1 MANFEKTEFHFP
13 DEVEEAKKKANRS
26 LKSKDDEFD
35 IEIVDDTPPGDRN
48 RGEPLD
54 TPPEEVTEEELDK
67 YTDVKLKERL
77 SKLGRGYHDERRA
90 KEAAF
95 REKDEALRLAQ
106 SIVEENRKLKG
117 TLNTSQEALLEQAKR
132 NLSSEV
138 EEAKREYK
146 NAYEAGDSDAL
157 VAAQDK
163 LTSAKIKSE
172 RVNNFK
178 PAPLQEDKSV
188 VQTQQIAQANA
199 VDPRASDWQARN
211 SWFGKDREMTGYA
224 LALHE
229 KLVVED
235 GVDPKSDEY
244 YRKLNGR
251 IRQVFPERFAS
262 EDYADA
268 QTSQRSP
275 KANVVA
281 PATRSTAPR
290 KIVLNATQVQLAKRL
305 GVPLELYARKVAEEM
320 RK

>member
-1 MANFEKTEFHFP
+1 MANFEKTEFVFP
-13 DEVEEAKKKANRS
+13 DEKEEAEKKANSS
-26 LKSKDDEFD
+26 LKSEEYD
-35 IEIVDDTPPGDRN
+35 IEVVDDTPIADRN

-117 TLNTSQEALLEQAKR
+117 TLSTSQEALLEQAKR
-132 NLSSEV
+132 TVSAEV
-138 EEAKREYK
+138 EEAKRDYK
-146 NAYEAGDSDAL
+146 SAYEAGDSDAL

-163 LTSAKIKSE
+163 LTSAKIKAE

-178 PAPLQEDKSV
+178 PAPLQDNKSD

-199 VDPRASDWQARN
+199 VDPRAADWQARN

-244 YRKLNGR
+244 YRRLNGR

-262 EDYADA
+262 EESADA

>member
-1 MANFEKTEFHFP
+1 
-13 DEVEEAKKKANRS
+13 
-26 LKSKDDEFD
+26 
-35 IEIVDDTPPGDRN
+35 
-48 RGEPLD
+48 
-54 TPPEEVTEEELDK
+54 
-67 YTDVKLKERL
+67 
-77 SKLGRGYHDERRA
+77 
-90 KEAAF
+90 
-95 REKDEALRLAQ
+95 LRLAQ

-117 TLNTSQEALLEQAKR
+117 TLSTSQEALLEQAKR
-132 NLSSEV
+132 TVSAEV
-138 EEAKREYK
+138 EEAKRDYK
-146 NAYEAGDSDAL
+146 SAYEAGDSDAL

-163 LTSAKIKSE
+163 LTSAKIKAE

-178 PAPLQEDKSV
+178 PAPLQDNKSD

-244 YRKLNGR
+244 YRRLNGR

-262 EDYADA
+262 EESADA

>member
-1 MANFEKTEFHFP
+1 MANFEKTEYHFP
-13 DEVEEAKKKANRS
+13 DEIEEAEKKANASFR
-26 LKSKDDEFD
+26 SKDDEFD
-35 IEIVDDTPPGDRN
+35 IEIVDDTPPADRN

-54 TPPEEVTEEELDK
+54 TPPEEVTDEELDK

-90 KEAAF
+90 KEAAY

-106 SIVEENRKLKG
+106 SIVEENKKLKG
-117 TLNTSQEALLEQAKR
+117 TLSTSQEALLEQAKR
-132 NLSSEV
+132 TVSAEV
-138 EEAKREYK
+138 EDAKREYK

-172 RVNNFK
+172 RVNNFR
-178 PAPLQEDKSV
+178 PAPLQDDKTD

-199 VDPRASDWQARN
+199 VDPKAADWQARN

-251 IRQVFPERFAS
+251 IRQVFPEKFAS
-262 EDYADA
+262 EESADA

-281 PATRSTAPR
+281 PATRSTAPK

>member
-1 MANFEKTEFHFP
+1 MANFEKTEFVFP
-13 DEVEEAKKKANRS
+13 DEKEEAEKKANSS
-26 LKSKDDEFD
+26 LKSEEYD
-35 IEIVDDTPPGDRN
+35 IEVVDDTPLADRN

-132 NLSSEV
+132 NLSAEV

-163 LTSAKIKSE
+163 LTSVKIKAE

-178 PAPLQEDKSV
+178 PAPLQDNKSD

-199 VDPRASDWQARN
+199 VDPRAADWQARN
-211 SWFGKDREMTGYA
+211 GWFGKDREMTGYA

-244 YRKLNGR
+244 YRRLNGR

-262 EDYADA
+262 EESADA

>member
-1 MANFEKTEFHFP
+1 MANFEKTEFVFP
-13 DEVEEAKKKANRS
+13 DEKEEAESKANEA
-26 LKSKDDEFD
+26 LKGKSEEYD
-35 IEIVDDTPPGDRN
+35 IEVVDDTPIADRN

-117 TLNTSQEALLEQAKR
+117 TLSTSQEALLEQAKR
-132 NLSSEV
+132 TVSAEV
-138 EEAKREYK
+138 EEA
-146 NAYEAGDSDAL
+146 
-157 VAAQDK
+157 
-163 LTSAKIKSE
+163 E

-178 PAPLQEDKSV
+178 PAPLQDNKSD

-199 VDPRASDWQARN
+199 VDPRAADWQARN
-211 SWFGKDREMTGYA
+211 GWFGKDREMTGYA

-244 YRKLNGR
+244 YRRLNGR

-262 EDYADA
+262 EESADA

>member
-1 MANFEKTEFHFP
+1 MAEFEKTEFLFP
-13 DEVEEAKKKANRS
+13 DEVAEAEKKANKG
-26 LKSKDDEFD
+26 LKSKSGDFD
-35 IEIVDDTPPGDRN
+35 IEIVDDTPVADRN

-54 TPPEEVTEEELDK
+54 TPPEEVTEEELDR
-67 YTDVKLKERL
+67 YSDVKLKERL

-106 SIVEENRKLKG
+106 SIIEENKKLQG

-132 NLSSEV
+132 NLSTEV

-146 NAYEAGDSDAL
+146 SAYEAGDSDAL
-157 VAAQDK
+157 VAAQEK
-163 LTSAKIKSE
+163 LTSVKIKSE
-172 RVNNFK
+172 RVNSFK
-178 PAPLQEDKSV
+178 AAPLQDNKSA
-188 VQTQQIAQANA
+188 VQTNQITQANA
-199 VDPRASDWQARN
+199 VDPKAADWQARN

-251 IRQVFPERFAS
+251 IRQVFSEKFAS
-262 EDYADA
+262 DDYADA
-268 QTSQRSP
+268 QTSQRSY

-305 GVPLELYARKVAEEM
+305 GISLESYAREVAKEM

>member
-1 MANFEKTEFHFP
+1 M
-13 DEVEEAKKKANRS
+13 
-26 LKSKDDEFD
+26 
-35 IEIVDDTPPGDRN
+35 
-48 RGEPLD
+48 
-54 TPPEEVTEEELDK
+54 
-67 YTDVKLKERL
+67 
-77 SKLGRGYHDERRA
+77 
-90 KEAAF
+90 
-95 REKDEALRLAQ
+95 
-106 SIVEENRKLKG
+106 
-117 TLNTSQEALLEQAKR
+117 
-132 NLSSEV
+132 
-138 EEAKREYK
+138 
-146 NAYEAGDSDAL
+146 

-172 RVNNFK
+172 RVNNFR
-178 PAPLQEDKSV
+178 PAPLQDNKSD

-244 YRKLNGR
+244 YRRLNGR

-262 EDYADA
+262 EESADA

>member
-1 MANFEKTEFHFP
+1 MANLEKTEYHFP
-13 DEVEEAKKKANRS
+13 DEKEEAEKKANAS
-26 LKSKDDEFD
+26 LESKNNEFD
-35 IEIVDDTPPGDRN
+35 IEIVDDTPEADRN

-54 TPPEEVTEEELDK
+54 TPPEEVTDEELDK

-106 SIVEENRKLKG
+106 SIVEENKKLKG
-117 TLNTSQEALLEQAKR
+117 TLSTSQEALLEQAKR
-132 NLSSEV
+132 TISAEI

-178 PAPLQEDKSV
+178 PAPLQDDKTD

-199 VDPRASDWQARN
+199 VDPKAADWQARN
-211 SWFGKDREMTGYA
+211 GWFGKDREMTGYA

-235 GVDPKSDEY
+235 GIDPKSDEY

-262 EDYADA
+262 EDSADA

-281 PATRSTAPR
+281 PATRSTAPK

>member
-1 MANFEKTEFHFP
+1 MAEIEKTEYHFP
-13 DEVEEAKKKANRS
+13 DEIEEAEKKANS
-26 LKSKDDEFD
+26 SFKSKDDEFD
-35 IEIVDDTPPGDRN
+35 IEIVDDTPVADRN

-54 TPPEEVTEEELDK
+54 SPPEEVTDEELDK

-106 SIVEENRKLKG
+106 SIVEENKKLKG
-117 TLNTSQEALLEQAKR
+117 TLSTSQEALLEQAKR
-132 NLSSEV
+132 TLSAEV
-138 EEAKREYK
+138 EEAKRDYK

-178 PAPLQEDKSV
+178 PAPLQEDKSI

-199 VDPRASDWQARN
+199 VDPKASDWQARN
-211 SWFGKDREMTGYA
+211 RWFGKDREMTGYA

-262 EDYADA
+262 EDSADA

>member
-1 MANFEKTEFHFP
+1 MANFEKTEFVFP
-13 DEVEEAKKKANRS
+13 DEKEEAEKKANSS
-26 LKSKDDEFD
+26 LKSEEYD
-35 IEIVDDTPPGDRN
+35 IEVVDDTPLADRN

-132 NLSSEV
+132 NLSAEV

-163 LTSAKIKSE
+163 LTSVKIKAE

-178 PAPLQEDKSV
+178 PAPLQDNKSD

-199 VDPRASDWQARN
+199 VDPKAADWQARN
-211 SWFGKDREMTGYA
+211 GWFGKDREMTGYA

-262 EDYADA
+262 EESADA

>member
-1 MANFEKTEFHFP
+1 MANFEKTEFVFP
-13 DEVEEAKKKANRS
+13 DEKEEAESKANEA
-26 LKSKDDEFD
+26 LKGKSEEYD
-35 IEIVDDTPPGDRN
+35 IEVVDDTPIADRN

-117 TLNTSQEALLEQAKR
+117 TLSTSQEALLEQAKR
-132 NLSSEV
+132 TVSAEV
-138 EEAKREYK
+138 EEAKRDYK
-146 NAYEAGDSDAL
+146 SAYEAGDSDAL

-163 LTSAKIKSE
+163 LTSAKIKAE

-178 PAPLQEDKSV
+178 PAPLQDNKSD

-199 VDPRASDWQARN
+199 VDPRAADWQARN
-211 SWFGKDREMTGYA
+211 GWFGKDREMTGYA

-244 YRKLNGR
+244 YRRLNGR

-262 EDYADA
+262 EESADA

>member
-13 DEVEEAKKKANRS
+13 DEIEEAEKKANRS

-132 NLSSEV
+132 NLSAEV

-163 LTSAKIKSE
+163 LTSVKIKSE

-178 PAPLQEDKSV
+178 PAPLQDNKSD

-199 VDPRASDWQARN
+199 VDPRAADWQARN
-211 SWFGKDREMTGYA
+211 GWFGKDREMTGYA

-244 YRKLNGR
+244 YRRLNGR

>member
-1 MANFEKTEFHFP
+1 MANFEKTEFVFP
-13 DEVEEAKKKANRS
+13 DEKEEAESKANEA
-26 LKSKDDEFD
+26 LKGKSEEYD
-35 IEIVDDTPPGDRN
+35 IEVVDDTPIADRN

-132 NLSSEV
+132 NLSAEV

-163 LTSAKIKSE
+163 LTSVKIKAE

-178 PAPLQEDKSV
+178 PAPLQDNKSD

-199 VDPRASDWQARN
+199 VDPRAADWQARN
-211 SWFGKDREMTGYA
+211 GWFGKDREMTGYA

-262 EDYADA
+262 EESADA

>member
-1 MANFEKTEFHFP
+1 MANFEKTEYHFP
-13 DEVEEAKKKANRS
+13 DEIEEAEKKANAS
-26 LKSKDDEFD
+26 FKSKDDEFD
-35 IEIVDDTPPGDRN
+35 IEIVDDTPPADRN

-54 TPPEEVTEEELDK
+54 TPPEEVTDEELDK

-90 KEAAF
+90 KEAAY

-106 SIVEENRKLKG
+106 SIVEENKKLKG
-117 TLNTSQEALLEQAKR
+117 TLSTSQEALLEQAKR
-132 NLSSEV
+132 TVSAEV
-138 EEAKREYK
+138 EDAKREYK

-157 VAAQDK
+157 VAAQDR

-172 RVNNFK
+172 RVNNFR
-178 PAPLQEDKSV
+178 PAPLQDDKTD

-199 VDPRASDWQARN
+199 VDPKAADWQARN

-262 EDYADA
+262 EDSADA